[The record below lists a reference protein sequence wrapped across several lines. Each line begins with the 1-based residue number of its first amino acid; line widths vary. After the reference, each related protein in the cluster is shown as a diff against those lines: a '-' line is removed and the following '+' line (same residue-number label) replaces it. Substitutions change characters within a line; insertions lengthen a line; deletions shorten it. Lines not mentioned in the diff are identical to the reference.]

1 VVDFAYAIHSRV
13 GERVVSARI
22 NQEAKPLRTELKNG
36 DVVEVGTE
44 PTAQPDPAWLGFVR
58 TGRARSKIRQH
69 LKTLGQSES
78 QALGEQLLTQ
88 ALRSEGFEALPAA
101 KENRQLWDKLLRFSG
116 NKSRAELLT
125 DIGIGKRLATMVAKR
140 FVPLLVESGQRPDAV
155 LLSLERFGPGSGGAL
170 GMITLD
176 GSENASVQFATCCRP
191 VPGDAIKGYMGRGEG
206 LIIHTKDCAVS
217 RKLEQKDGERFSEV
231 EWGDEPVRQFE
242 IGLGLTVKNVSGVL
256 GKVAAALTAAAAD
269 IVHID
274 MGENSAQDAKDMRLV
289 VAVRDTAHWEAV
301 LRSLRRAPWMMHARR
316 LGHAEV

>member
-1 VVDFAYAIHSRV
+1 
-13 GERVVSARI
+13 
-22 NQEAKPLRTELKNG
+22 
-36 DVVEVGTE
+36 
-44 PTAQPDPAWLGFVR
+44 
-58 TGRARSKIRQH
+58 
-69 LKTLGQSES
+69 
-78 QALGEQLLTQ
+78 
-88 ALRSEGFEALPAA
+88 
-101 KENRQLWDKLLRFSG
+101 
-116 NKSRAELLT
+116 
-125 DIGIGKRLATMVAKR
+125 
-140 FVPLLVESGQRPDAV
+140 
-155 LLSLERFGPGSGGAL
+155 
-170 GMITLD
+170 MITLD

-256 GKVAAALTAAAAD
+256 GKVAAALTAASAD

-289 VAVRDTAHWEAV
+289 VAVRDTAHWDAV

-316 LGHAEV
+316 LGHADV